1 MKIVSGNVLILLY
14 NVKSNS
20 ANPKNFIYI
29 KESVKVIF
37 IGGSRNETHAMAI
50 I

>member
-1 MKIVSGNVLILLY
+1 MKIVSGNSHLVLY
-14 NVKSNS
+14 NVKTNS
-20 ANPKNFIYI
+20 AKRKFFVYI

-37 IGGSRNETHAMAI
+37 IGGRGNETHAMAI

>member
-1 MKIVSGNVLILLY
+1 MKIVSGNILLVLY
-14 NVKSNS
+14 NVKANS
-20 ANPKNFIYI
+20 ANLKIFICI

-37 IGGSRNETHAMAI
+37 IGGSRNETQAMAI

>member
-1 MKIVSGNVLILLY
+1 MKIVSGNILTVLH
-14 NVKSNS
+14 NVKTNS
-20 ANPKNFIYI
+20 ANPKIFIYI

-37 IGGSRNETHAMAI
+37 KGVSRNERHAMAI